1 MASRTL
7 VSQVKNTKL
16 FYNAYFYI
24 GSSFI
29 RLLKLFIKPNN
40 RLIVFSSFSGKSYDD
55 SPRAIYE
62 GMIKDH
68 RFDDY
73 ELIWD
78 FRNPQKYNI
87 ERGGKIKT
95 DTLTYYTTLLKA
107 RLWITNVSMY
117 RGLEFTGINSFV
129 FNTWHGSA
137 IKKLGIDVKGEN
149 TFKGKTKQKKGD
161 IMLAQGLYDV
171 KTFSHVFEMPQQS
184 VLALG
189 LPRNDELVYKNKP
202 DIIKELKTHLGIALN
217 KKVILYAPTYRE
229 YQRDNNKNSI
239 FSLPIT
245 IDMWEEHLSNDFVI
259 LFRAHPE
266 VVRVLNIVEND
277 FVKDVSSYPHVNELM
292 LVSDLLISDYSSIF
306 FDFSILGRPMLC
318 FAYDYD
324 QYIKKRGVYFDIRK
338 ELVSE
343 NLSDEDV
350 LIDTIIK
357 LDWEKRCRIS
367 IDFRNK
373 YVESFGDA
381 TQKSLD
387 YLYEVLNIKTTK

>member
-1 MASRTL
+1 MASRSL
-7 VSQVKNTKL
+7 VSKVKHTRL

-29 RLLKLFIKPNN
+29 RLLKLFIKPND

-73 ELIWD
+73 ELVWD
-78 FRNPQKYNI
+78 FRDPQKYNI
-87 ERGGKIKT
+87 ERGSKIKT

-117 RGLEFTGINSFV
+117 RGLEFTGINSYV
-129 FNTWHGSA
+129 FNTWHGTA
-137 IKKLGIDVKGEN
+137 IKKLGIDVIGKK
-149 TFKGKTKQKKGD
+149 TFKGKTKQKRGD
-161 IMLAQGLYDV
+161 VLLAQGLYDV
-171 KTFSHVFEMPQQS
+171 KTFSHAYEMPRQS
-184 VLALG
+184 VLAFG
-189 LPRNDELVYKNKP
+189 LPRNDELVYNNKP
-202 DIIKELKTHLGIALN
+202 GIINGLKAHLGIAPD

-239 FSLPIT
+239 FSLPIN
-245 IDMWEEHLSNDFVI
+245 IGNWEERLSSDFVI
-259 LFRAHPE
+259 LFRAHPD
-266 VVRVLNIVEND
+266 VFKVLNIVEND
-277 FVKDVSSYPHVNELM
+277 FVKDVSTYPHVNELM
-292 LVSDLLISDYSSIF
+292 LMSDLLISDYSSIF
-306 FDFSILGRPMLC
+306 FDYSILGRPMLC

-324 QYIKKRGVYFDIRK
+324 RYNEERGLYFDIRK
-338 ELVSE
+338 ELASE
-343 NLSDEDV
+343 RLSDENILV
-350 LIDTIIK
+350 DTIIK
-357 LDWEKRCRIS
+357 LDWEERSRIS
-367 IDFRNK
+367 IDFRDK

-387 YLYEVLNIKTTK
+387 YLYNVLNQK

>member
-1 MASRTL
+1 MASRSL
-7 VSQVKNTKL
+7 VSKVKHTRL

-29 RLLKLFIKPNN
+29 RLLKLFIKPND

-73 ELIWD
+73 ELVWD
-78 FRNPQKYNI
+78 FRDPQKYNI
-87 ERGGKIKT
+87 ERGSKIKT

-117 RGLEFTGINSFV
+117 RGLEFTGINSYV
-129 FNTWHGSA
+129 FNTWHGTA
-137 IKKLGIDVKGEN
+137 IKKLGIDVIGKK
-149 TFKGKTKQKKGD
+149 TFKGKTKQKRGD
-161 IMLAQGLYDV
+161 VLLAQGLYDV
-171 KTFSHVFEMPQQS
+171 KTFSHAYEMPQQS
-184 VLALG
+184 VLVFG
-189 LPRNDELVYKNKP
+189 LPRNDELVYNNKP
-202 DIIKELKTHLGIALN
+202 DIINELKAHLGIAPD

-239 FSLPIT
+239 FSLPIN
-245 IDMWEEHLSNDFVI
+245 IGKWEENLSSDFVI
-259 LFRAHPE
+259 LFRAHPD
-266 VVRVLNIVEND
+266 VFKVLNIVEND
-277 FVKDVSSYPHVNELM
+277 FVKDVSTYPHVNELM
-292 LVSDLLISDYSSIF
+292 LMSDLLISDYSSIF
-306 FDFSILGRPMLC
+306 FDYSILGRPMLC

-324 QYIKKRGVYFDIRK
+324 RYNEERGLYFDIRK
-338 ELVSE
+338 ELASE
-343 NLSDEDV
+343 RLSDENILV
-350 LIDTIIK
+350 DTIIK
-357 LDWEKRCRIS
+357 LDWEERSRIS
-367 IDFRNK
+367 IDFRDK

-387 YLYEVLNIKTTK
+387 YLYNVLNQK

>member
-1 MASRTL
+1 MASRSL
-7 VSQVKNTKL
+7 VSKVKHTRL

-29 RLLKLFIKPNN
+29 RLLKLFIKPND

-73 ELIWD
+73 ELVWD
-78 FRNPQKYNI
+78 FRDPQKYNI
-87 ERGGKIKT
+87 ERGSKIKT

-117 RGLEFTGINSFV
+117 RGLEFTGINSYV
-129 FNTWHGSA
+129 FNTWHGTA
-137 IKKLGIDVKGEN
+137 IKKLGIDVIGKK
-149 TFKGKTKQKKGD
+149 TFKGKTKQKRGD
-161 IMLAQGLYDV
+161 VLLAQGLYDV
-171 KTFSHVFEMPQQS
+171 KTFSHAYEMPRQS
-184 VLALG
+184 VLAFG
-189 LPRNDELVYKNKP
+189 LPRNDELVYNNKP
-202 DIIKELKTHLGIALN
+202 DIINELKAHLGIAPD

-239 FSLPIT
+239 FSLPIN
-245 IDMWEEHLSNDFVI
+245 IGNWEERLSSDFVI
-259 LFRAHPE
+259 LFRAHPD
-266 VVRVLNIVEND
+266 VFKVLNIVEND
-277 FVKDVSSYPHVNELM
+277 FVKDVSTYPHVNELM
-292 LVSDLLISDYSSIF
+292 LMSDLLISDYSSIF
-306 FDFSILGRPMLC
+306 FDYSILGRPMLC

-324 QYIKKRGVYFDIRK
+324 RYNEERGLYFDIRK
-338 ELVSE
+338 ELASE
-343 NLSDEDV
+343 RLSDENILV
-350 LIDTIIK
+350 DTIIK
-357 LDWEKRCRIS
+357 LDWEERSRIS
-367 IDFRNK
+367 IDFRDK

-387 YLYEVLNIKTTK
+387 YLYNVLNQK

>member
-1 MASRTL
+1 MASRSL
-7 VSQVKNTKL
+7 VSQVKHTKL

-24 GSSFI
+24 GSFFI
-29 RLLKLFIKPNN
+29 RLLKLFVKPNDH
-40 RLIVFSSFSGKSYDD
+40 LIVFSSFSGKTYDD

-73 ELIWD
+73 ELVWD
-78 FRNPQKYNI
+78 FRDPLKINI

-117 RGLEFTGINSFV
+117 RGLEFTGIKSYV

-137 IKKLGIDVKGEN
+137 IKKIGIDVKGGEG
-149 TFKGKTKQKKGD
+149 FVAKTKQKRGD
-161 IMLAQGLYDV
+161 VMLAQGQYDV
-171 KTFSHVFEMPQQS
+171 ERFSHAYEMPQQS
-184 VLALG
+184 MLVFG
-189 LPRNDELVYKNKP
+189 LPRNDELVYNNKP
-202 DIIKELKTHLGIALN
+202 DIINELKTHLGIALN

-229 YQRDNNKNSI
+229 YLRDNKKNSI
-239 FSLPIT
+239 FSLPIN
-245 IDMWEEHLSNDFVI
+245 IGKWEENLSSDFVI
-259 LFRAHPE
+259 LFRAHPD
-266 VVRVLNIVEND
+266 VVKVLNIVEND

-306 FDFSILGRPMLC
+306 FDYSILGRPMLC

-324 QYIKKRGVYFDIRK
+324 QYNETRGVYFDIRK
-338 ELVSE
+338 ELASE

-350 LIDTIIK
+350 LVDTILK
-357 LDWEKRCRIS
+357 LDWKERSRIS

-373 YVESFGDA
+373 YVESFGNA
-381 TQKSLD
+381 TKQSLD
-387 YLYEVLNIKTTK
+387 YLCEIMKN

>member
-1 MASRTL
+1 MASRSL
-7 VSQVKNTKL
+7 VSKVKHTRL

-29 RLLKLFIKPNN
+29 RLLKLFIKPND

-73 ELIWD
+73 ELVWD
-78 FRNPQKYNI
+78 FRDPQKYNI
-87 ERGGKIKT
+87 ERGSKIKT

-117 RGLEFTGINSFV
+117 RGLEFTGINSYV
-129 FNTWHGSA
+129 FNTWHGTA
-137 IKKLGIDVKGEN
+137 IKKLGIDVIGKK
-149 TFKGKTKQKKGD
+149 TFKGKTKQKRGD
-161 IMLAQGLYDV
+161 VLLAQGLYDV
-171 KTFSHVFEMPQQS
+171 KTFSHAYEMPQQS
-184 VLALG
+184 VLAFG
-189 LPRNDELVYKNKP
+189 LPRNDELVYNNKP
-202 DIIKELKTHLGIALN
+202 DIINELKAHLGIAPD

-239 FSLPIT
+239 FSLPIN
-245 IDMWEEHLSNDFVI
+245 IGNWEERLSSDFVI
-259 LFRAHPE
+259 LFRAHPD
-266 VVRVLNIVEND
+266 VFKVLNIVEND
-277 FVKDVSSYPHVNELM
+277 FVKDVSTYPHVNELM
-292 LVSDLLISDYSSIF
+292 LMSDLLISDYSSIF
-306 FDFSILGRPMLC
+306 FDYSILGRPMLC

-324 QYIKKRGVYFDIRK
+324 RYNEERGLYFDIRK
-338 ELVSE
+338 ELASE
-343 NLSDEDV
+343 RLSDENILV
-350 LIDTIIK
+350 DTIIK
-357 LDWEKRCRIS
+357 LDWEERSRIS
-367 IDFRNK
+367 IDFRDK

-387 YLYEVLNIKTTK
+387 YLYNVLNQK

>member
-1 MASRTL
+1 MASRSL
-7 VSQVKNTKL
+7 VSKVKHTRL

-29 RLLKLFIKPNN
+29 RLLKLFIKPND

-73 ELIWD
+73 ELVWD
-78 FRNPQKYNI
+78 FRDPQKYDI
-87 ERGGKIKT
+87 ERGSIIKT
-95 DTLTYYTTLLKA
+95 DTLNYYITLLKA

-117 RGLEFTGINSFV
+117 RGLEFTGINSYV

-137 IKKLGIDVKGEN
+137 IKKIGIDVKGRN
-149 TFKGKTKQKKGD
+149 AFVGKTKQKRGNV
-161 IMLAQGLYDV
+161 ILAQGKYDV
-171 KTFSHVFEMPQQS
+171 EKFSHAYEMPQQS
-184 VLALG
+184 VLAFG
-189 LPRNDELVYKNKP
+189 LPRNDELVYNNKP
-202 DIIKELKTHLGIALN
+202 DIINELKAHLDIVPD

-239 FSLPIT
+239 FSLPIN
-245 IDMWEEHLSNDFVI
+245 IGKWEEQLSSDFVI

-266 VVRVLNIVEND
+266 VVKVLNIVEND

-292 LVSDLLISDYSSIF
+292 LMSDLLISDYSSIF
-306 FDFSILGRPMLC
+306 FDYSILGRPMLC
-318 FAYDYD
+318 YAYDYD
-324 QYIKKRGVYFDIRK
+324 QYNETRGVYFDIRE
-338 ELVSE
+338 ELASE
-343 NLSDEDV
+343 DLSDENV
-350 LIDTIIK
+350 LMDTILK
-357 LDWEKRCRIS
+357 LNWEERCKIS
-367 IDFRNK
+367 LAFRNK

-387 YLYEVLNIKTTK
+387 YLYNVLNQK

>member
-1 MASRTL
+1 MASRSL
-7 VSQVKNTKL
+7 VSQVKHTKL

-24 GSSFI
+24 GSFFI
-29 RLLKLFIKPNN
+29 RLLKLFVKPNDH
-40 RLIVFSSFSGKSYDD
+40 LIVFSSFSGKTYDD

-73 ELIWD
+73 ELVWD
-78 FRNPQKYNI
+78 FRDPLKINI

-117 RGLEFTGINSFV
+117 RGLEFTGIKSYV

-137 IKKLGIDVKGEN
+137 IKKIGIDVKGGEG
-149 TFKGKTKQKKGD
+149 FVAKTKQKRGD
-161 IMLAQGLYDV
+161 VMLAQGQYDV
-171 KTFSHVFEMPQQS
+171 ERFSHAYEMPQQS
-184 VLALG
+184 MLVFG
-189 LPRNDELVYKNKP
+189 LPRNDELVYNNKP
-202 DIIKELKTHLGIALN
+202 DIINELKTHLGIALN

-229 YQRDNNKNSI
+229 YLRDNKKNSI
-239 FSLPIT
+239 FSLPIN
-245 IDMWEEHLSNDFVI
+245 IGKWEENLSSDFVI
-259 LFRAHPE
+259 LFRAHPD
-266 VVRVLNIVEND
+266 VVKVLNIVEND

-306 FDFSILGRPMLC
+306 FDYSILGRPMLC

-324 QYIKKRGVYFDIRK
+324 QYNETRGVYFDIRK
-338 ELVSE
+338 ELASE

-350 LIDTIIK
+350 LVDTILK
-357 LDWEKRCRIS
+357 LDWEERSRIS

-373 YVESFGDA
+373 YVESFGNA
-381 TQKSLD
+381 TKQSLD
-387 YLYEVLNIKTTK
+387 YLCGIINS

>member
-1 MASRTL
+1 MASRSL
-7 VSQVKNTKL
+7 VSQVKHTKL

-24 GSSFI
+24 GSFFI
-29 RLLKLFIKPNN
+29 RLLKLFVKPNDH
-40 RLIVFSSFSGKSYDD
+40 LIVFSSFSGKTYDD

-73 ELIWD
+73 ELVWD
-78 FRNPQKYNI
+78 FRDPLKINI

-117 RGLEFTGINSFV
+117 RGLEFTGIKTYV

-137 IKKLGIDVKGEN
+137 IKKIGVDVRGGEG
-149 TFKGKTKQKKGD
+149 FVAKTKQKRGD
-161 IMLAQGLYDV
+161 VMLAQGQYDV
-171 KTFSHVFEMPQQS
+171 ERFSHAYEMPQQS
-184 VLALG
+184 MLVFG
-189 LPRNDELVYKNKP
+189 LPRNDELVYNNKP
-202 DIIKELKTHLGIALN
+202 DIINELKTHLGIALN

-229 YQRDNNKNSI
+229 YLRDNKKNSI
-239 FSLPIT
+239 FSLPIN
-245 IDMWEEHLSNDFVI
+245 IGKWEENLSSDFVI
-259 LFRAHPE
+259 LFRAHPD
-266 VVRVLNIVEND
+266 VVKVLNIVEND

-292 LVSDLLISDYSSIF
+292 LVSDMLISDYSSIF
-306 FDFSILGRPMLC
+306 FDYSILGRPMLC

-324 QYIKKRGVYFDIRK
+324 QYNETRGVYFDIRK
-338 ELVSE
+338 ELASE

-350 LIDTIIK
+350 LVDTILK
-357 LDWEKRCRIS
+357 LDWEERSRIS

-373 YVESFGDA
+373 YVESFGNA
-381 TQKSLD
+381 TKQSLD
-387 YLYEVLNIKTTK
+387 YLCEIINS

>member
-1 MASRTL
+1 MASRSL
-7 VSQVKNTKL
+7 VSKVKHTRL

-29 RLLKLFIKPNN
+29 RLLKLFIKPND

-73 ELIWD
+73 ELVWD
-78 FRNPQKYNI
+78 FRDPQKYNI
-87 ERGGKIKT
+87 ERGSKIKT

-117 RGLEFTGINSFV
+117 RGLEFTGINSYV
-129 FNTWHGSA
+129 FNTWHGTA
-137 IKKLGIDVKGEN
+137 IKKLGIDVIGKK
-149 TFKGKTKQKKGD
+149 TFKGKTKQKRGD
-161 IMLAQGLYDV
+161 VLLAQGLYDV
-171 KTFSHVFEMPQQS
+171 KTFSHAYEMPRQS
-184 VLALG
+184 LLAFG
-189 LPRNDELVYKNKP
+189 LPRNDELVYNNKP
-202 DIIKELKTHLGIALN
+202 DIINELKAHLGIAPD

-239 FSLPIT
+239 FSLPIN
-245 IDMWEEHLSNDFVI
+245 IGNWEERLSSDFVI
-259 LFRAHPE
+259 LFRAHPD
-266 VVRVLNIVEND
+266 VFKVLNIVEND
-277 FVKDVSSYPHVNELM
+277 FVKDVSTYPHVNELM
-292 LVSDLLISDYSSIF
+292 LMSDLLISDYSSIF
-306 FDFSILGRPMLC
+306 FDYSILGRPMLC

-324 QYIKKRGVYFDIRK
+324 RYNEERGLYFDIRK
-338 ELVSE
+338 ELASE
-343 NLSDEDV
+343 RLSDENILV
-350 LIDTIIK
+350 DTIIK
-357 LDWEKRCRIS
+357 LDWEERSRIS
-367 IDFRNK
+367 IDFRDK

-387 YLYEVLNIKTTK
+387 YLYNVLNQK

>member
-1 MASRTL
+1 MASRSL
-7 VSQVKNTKL
+7 VSKVKHTRL

-29 RLLKLFIKPNN
+29 RLLKLFIKPND

-73 ELIWD
+73 ELVWD
-78 FRNPQKYNI
+78 FRDPQKYNI
-87 ERGGKIKT
+87 ERGSKIKT

-117 RGLEFTGINSFV
+117 RGLEFTGINSYV
-129 FNTWHGSA
+129 FNTWHGTA
-137 IKKLGIDVKGEN
+137 IKKLGIDVIGKK
-149 TFKGKTKQKKGD
+149 TFKGKTKQKRGD
-161 IMLAQGLYDV
+161 VLLAQGLYDV
-171 KTFSHVFEMPQQS
+171 KTFSHAYEMPQQS
-184 VLALG
+184 VLVFG
-189 LPRNDELVYKNKP
+189 LPRNDELVYNNKP
-202 DIIKELKTHLGIALN
+202 DIINELKAHLGIAPD

-239 FSLPIT
+239 FSLPIN
-245 IDMWEEHLSNDFVI
+245 IGNWEERLSSDFVI
-259 LFRAHPE
+259 LFRAHPD
-266 VVRVLNIVEND
+266 VFKVLNIVEND
-277 FVKDVSSYPHVNELM
+277 FVKDVSTYPHVNELM
-292 LVSDLLISDYSSIF
+292 LMSDLLISDYSSIF
-306 FDFSILGRPMLC
+306 FDYSILGRPMLC

-324 QYIKKRGVYFDIRK
+324 RYNEERGLYFDIRK
-338 ELVSE
+338 ELASE
-343 NLSDEDV
+343 RLSDENILV
-350 LIDTIIK
+350 DTIIK
-357 LDWEKRCRIS
+357 LDWEERSRIS
-367 IDFRNK
+367 IDFRDK

-387 YLYEVLNIKTTK
+387 YLYNVLNQK

>member
-1 MASRTL
+1 MASRSL

-29 RLLKLFIKPNN
+29 KLLKLFIKPND

-78 FRNPQKYNI
+78 FRNPQKYDI
-87 ERGGKIKT
+87 ERGSKIKT

-117 RGLEFTGINSFV
+117 RGLEFTGINSYV
-129 FNTWHGSA
+129 FNTWHGTA
-137 IKKLGIDVKGEN
+137 IKKLGIDVIGKK
-149 TFKGKTKQKKGD
+149 TFKGKTKQKRGD
-161 IMLAQGLYDV
+161 VLLAQGLYDV
-171 KTFSHVFEMPQQS
+171 KTFSHAYEMPQQS
-184 VLALG
+184 VLVFG
-189 LPRNDELVYKNKP
+189 LPRNDELVYNNKP
-202 DIIKELKTHLGIALN
+202 DIINELKAHLGIAPD

-239 FSLPIT
+239 FSLPIN
-245 IDMWEEHLSNDFVI
+245 IGNWEERLSSDFVI
-259 LFRAHPE
+259 LFRAHPD
-266 VVRVLNIVEND
+266 VFKVLNIVEND
-277 FVKDVSSYPHVNELM
+277 FVKDVSTYPHVNELM
-292 LVSDLLISDYSSIF
+292 LMSDLLISDYSSIF
-306 FDFSILGRPMLC
+306 FDYSILGRPMLC

-324 QYIKKRGVYFDIRK
+324 RYNEERGLYFDIRK
-338 ELVSE
+338 ELASE
-343 NLSDEDV
+343 RLSDENILV
-350 LIDTIIK
+350 DTIIK
-357 LDWEKRCRIS
+357 LDWEERSRIS
-367 IDFRNK
+367 IDFRDK

-387 YLYEVLNIKTTK
+387 YLYNVLNQK